1 MRGAVGICAR
11 VPVSVFRRWWLRGHA
26 RHGKGDSSPVCEHG
40 TCRRLVPRKTMPVS
54 RYRCNDVPYRTP
66 LEFHSGAH
74 VTKTHTWQRQSA
86 TQTPRVHTL
95 VHAEFD
101 RQNHGIPPWFICSF
115 RRRCRRYRHR
125 PLSANYFGR
134 CPKERQMS
142 QPCVVSRRLR
152 TWPVEHSHPDSHEK
166 HDSLGI
172 LQSPICMS

>member
-74 VTKTHTWQRQSA
+74 VIQTNTWQRQSA
-86 TQTPRVHTL
+86 TQTPRGHTL
-95 VHAEFD
+95 VHAESTGKTTAYHPGSSVHSD
-101 RQNHGIPPWFICSF
+101 ADADDTDIVLCRQTTSEDVRKN
-115 RRRCRRYRHR
+115 
-125 PLSANYFGR
+125 GR
-134 CPKERQMS
+134 C
-142 QPCVVSRRLR
+142 
-152 TWPVEHSHPDSHEK
+152 HSLVWCHGDCGHGLWS
-166 HDSLGI
+166 I
-172 LQSPICMS
+172 VIPIAMRNMTV